1 MEIFRQT
8 DLGAFLARHT
18 ASERQEQFQ
27 RYLMDFLLLSM
38 KVSTWQ
44 ELKVCRGGGEPAV
57 WPGPSTGASPLRGCC
72 CRVCVLLAEG
82 RGLRGPRA

>member
-44 ELKVCRGGGEPAV
+44 ELKVCRLGAAGSRWCG
-57 WPGPSTGASPLRGCC
+57 PGRA
-72 CRVCVLLAEG
+72 
-82 RGLRGPRA
+82 RGLLLCEAAAAECACCWLRAGV